1 MLTGISSWWVILP
14 AVLFIGC
21 CCCCSTF
28 CLFLEQILVGLVNKP
43 GHTKNHFINDT
54 FKVIYI
60 TFSMLL
66 YKKWLTYRKSFSPLF
81 ILKIIKI
88 LISLIWDC
96 YYIYI
101 FLAYFKKRPPDI
113 FFLYS
118 IQQFSSMLPHPL
130 KGHGHEIFN
139 HFFAC
144 EQAKRFREL
153 FRFHEDI
160 RLKRS
165 KIACPAVRVFN
176 DYANT
181 QNFHIIS
188 PPHLITFLFT

>member
-43 GHTKNHFINDT
+43 GQTKNHFINDT

-88 LISLIWDC
+88 LISLIWGC

-139 HFFAC
+139 HLNFFVHHLVQYC
-144 EQAKRFREL
+144 GSVFRSTKIGFYEL
-153 FRFHEDI
+153 IMREET
-160 RLKRS
+160 RL
-165 KIACPAVRVFN
+165 N
-176 DYANT
+176 L
-181 QNFHIIS
+181 IIFQIVNLKS
-188 PPHLITFLFT
+188 T